1 MIMITLAVFV
11 ITVTKSLIPI
21 IMMVPLI
28 IVHMAVSYLLNTAY
42 GINGLAMATNITYFV
57 GLVGI
62 LTFTIVSKD
71 EQL

>member
-11 ITVTKSLIPI
+11 ITVTKCLIPI

-28 IVHMAVSYLLNTAY
+28 VVHMAVSYLLNTAY